1 MNMSE
6 NVKRKIEFEKEA
18 WKSDVERIENYR
30 PEKPE
35 KPSVLRALLLYI
47 TILAIVL
54 SVDVALIFVS
64 GILAEIIVAVGVPA
78 DFFITYSLY
87 TCKRNDYKAWKES
100 LKYKAE
106 ELEKIARKYTTR
118 IQNLERF
125 GFYKKKASAIR
136 TKYACTADRRMSAS
150 RRFHR
155 ALHLSTEY

>member
-30 PEKPE
+30 PERPE

-54 SVDVALIFVS
+54 SVDVALIFVF

-78 DFFITYSLY
+78 DFFYNI
-87 TCKRNDYKAWKES
+87 
-100 LKYKAE
+100 
-106 ELEKIARKYTTR
+106 
-118 IQNLERF
+118 
-125 GFYKKKASAIR
+125 
-136 TKYACTADRRMSAS
+136 
-150 RRFHR
+150 
-155 ALHLSTEY
+155 